1 MDRFLRRAWPAG
13 LAALLL
19 ALILPIAG
27 CDSDDPDD
35 GVSAEVNVMTYN
47 LYLGAD
53 IFNIVGTPIEE
64 IPIVAAQLFGSVQAT
79 DFPARARAI
88 ADIIAEEDPALIG
101 LQEVTLYR
109 TQTPSDFDLTAE
121 NPIEANP
128 PNAETVAFDFLDIL
142 LDELAAR
149 GLAYREVATATNAD
163 VEIPSTTDG
172 VSFTDIRLTD
182 RDVILAREDVE
193 TTNPAAENF
202 VAFAPV
208 PVGDETIDFLRGYNS
223 VLATI
228 GDVTFTFANAHLEVD
243 DGDPAAAALVQLG
256 QANELR
262 EALANATRPVVLV
275 GDFNSAA
282 DGTGTEI
289 VLTEPL
295 PFTGTTYDLL
305 TTFYTDA
312 AGEIDVTGDTCC
324 QDADLLNPTSFPEAN
339 EPKRIDLI
347 LYNGAVEPLTAEVVG
362 DEPADRT
369 DGGLW
374 PSDHAGVV
382 ATLRIEN

>member
-1 MDRFLRRAWPAG
+1 MNYLPRRAWPLG
-13 LAALLL
+13 LALLL

-35 GVSAEVNVMTYN
+35 GVSADVDVMTYN

-53 IFNIVGTPIEE
+53 IFDLVGVPIEDV
-64 IPIVAAQLFGSVQAT
+64 PVVAAQLFASVQAT
-79 DFPARARAI
+79 DFPSRAQAI
-88 ADIIAEEDPALIG
+88 ADIIAEENPALIG

-121 NPIEANP
+121 NPIGDNP
-128 PNAETVAFDFLDIL
+128 PNAQTVAFDFLEIL
-142 LDELAAR
+142 LDELEAR
-149 GLAYREVATATNAD
+149 GLAYREVATTTNAD

-172 VSFTDIRLTD
+172 QNFTDIRLTD

-193 TTNPAAENF
+193 TTNAVEENF
-202 VAFAPV
+202 SLDVTAPV

-223 VLATI
+223 VRATVD
-228 GDVTFTFANAHLEVD
+228 GVTFTFANAHLEVD
-243 DGDPAAAALVQLG
+243 DGNPEGAALAQFA
-256 QANELR
+256 QADELR
-262 EALANATRPVVLV
+262 EALAGATRPLVLV

-282 DGTGTEI
+282 DGSGTEI
-289 VLTEPL
+289 VITEPL

-305 TTFYTDA
+305 TTVANYQDA
-312 AGEIDVTGDTCC
+312 AEVVDVTDDTCC
-324 QDADLLNPTSFPEAN
+324 QDADLMNDASDLTS
-339 EPKRIDLI
+339 RIDLI
-347 LYNGAVEPLTAEVVG
+347 LYNGTVEPLMAEVVG